1 MTTYSTYIV
10 NLKSSDAY
18 VYKEITNANNNK
30 QLVFCG
36 ALIFVISLLLFTIS
50 ISSLDIYISKGI
62 TLETN
67 ICSFDKVYYFLFLSS
82 VGKISWFLLV

>member
-1 MTTYSTYIV
+1 MTTYIV

-36 ALIFVISLLLFTIS
+36 ALII
-50 ISSLDIYISKGI
+50 
-62 TLETN
+62 
-67 ICSFDKVYYFLFLSS
+67 VYLCFCLQFQ
-82 VGKISWFLLV
+82 FLL